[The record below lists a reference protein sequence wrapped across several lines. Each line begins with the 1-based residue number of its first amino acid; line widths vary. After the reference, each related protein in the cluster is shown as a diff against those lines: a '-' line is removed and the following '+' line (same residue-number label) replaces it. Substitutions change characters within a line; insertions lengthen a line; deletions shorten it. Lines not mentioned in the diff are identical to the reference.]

1 MPARSFL
8 KLMLSRMSIGCIS
21 RLGIRRPSVELTAP
35 CPGVGSLR
43 TECSDVIRLRA
54 KCPG

>member
-1 MPARSFL
+1 
-8 KLMLSRMSIGCIS
+8 MLSRMSIGCIS